1 MEHIVGRGF
10 EKVSRIEEDI
20 QLPLASTANSAG
32 YDFFAIEDTEIP
44 PHNERYRYPIRVR
57 LGVKAFMQPDEV
69 LLLFNRS
76 SNPSKF
82 GLVQANSVGVIDSD
96 YYNNPDNEG
105 EIGIEFYNMGT
116 QPVII
121 KKGQKVCQGIFMK
134 YLKTNDDNRL
144 KEMRNG
150 GYGSTGK

>member
-20 QLPLASTANSAG
+20 QLPLASTSNSAG
-32 YDFFAIEDTEIP
+32 YDFFAIDDTEIP

-134 YLKTNDDNRL
+134 YLKTNDDNRNS
-144 KEMRNG
+144 KTRSG
-150 GYGSTGK
+150 GFGSTGN

>member
-1 MEHIVGRGF
+1 
-10 EKVSRIEEDI
+10 
-20 QLPLASTANSAG
+20 
-32 YDFFAIEDTEIP
+32 
-44 PHNERYRYPIRVR
+44 
-57 LGVKAFMQPDEV
+57 
-69 LLLFNRS
+69 
-76 SNPSKF
+76 
-82 GLVQANSVGVIDSD
+82 
-96 YYNNPDNEG
+96 
-105 EIGIEFYNMGT
+105 MGT

>member
-1 MEHIVGRGF
+1 
-10 EKVSRIEEDI
+10 
-20 QLPLASTANSAG
+20 
-32 YDFFAIEDTEIP
+32 
-44 PHNERYRYPIRVR
+44 
-57 LGVKAFMQPDEV
+57 MQPDEV

-82 GLVQANSVGVIDSD
+82 GLIQANSVGVIDSD

-150 GYGSTGK
+150 GYGSTGE